1 MKLLCTGLLIAL
13 FCTSLNAQD
22 AVKKRIKSTV
32 KTEDNGDISL
42 TQEFTVNAPVKKV
55 WQAFTTTEG
64 WQGWVTP
71 VANVDLKVGGVIKTN
86 YRKDGK
92 LTDDDA
98 ITLHIINYVPERLLT
113 LQAELGPHFPDVL
126 KKNEKQMYNVVTFEA
141 DGDNKTKVV
150 SFGVGYRDTPE
161 LQKMLKF
168 FVDANEQSYVS
179 LLNYVEKGK
188 K

>member
-1 MKLLCTGLLIAL
+1 MCIR
-13 FCTSLNAQD
+13 D
-22 AVKKRIKSTV
+22 R
-32 KTEDNGDISL
+32 
-42 TQEFTVNAPVKKV
+42 
-55 WQAFTTTEG
+55 
-64 WQGWVTP
+64 
-71 VANVDLKVGGVIKTN
+71 
-86 YRKDGK
+86 
-92 LTDDDA
+92 
-98 ITLHIINYVPERLLT
+98 
-113 LQAELGPHFPDVL
+113 
-126 KKNEKQMYNVVTFEA
+126 YNVVTFEA